1 MILDVP
7 EMMRRQDIRIGSWVR
22 ILPFDCASTRHLVGY
37 MGLVA
42 DIWGC
47 RNDQLMVYIP
57 RHGSTKPFHIS
68 RVMLCHS
75 GAKR

>member
-1 MILDVP
+1 
-7 EMMRRQDIRIGSWVR
+7 
-22 ILPFDCASTRHLVGY
+22 

-57 RHGSTKPFHIS
+57 RHGSTEPFHIS